1 MANVLI
7 FGATSAIAQAV
18 ARRYAERGDRLFVVG
33 RNQSKLGALVG
44 ELGRA
49 CVGHMAADLDDTDAN
64 DRRVREALDRLG
76 SIDIGLIAHGL
87 LGDQMETE
95 RSWSSA
101 EAVLHTNLMSVVS
114 LVIPIANV
122 LEEQGRGHLGVM
134 SSVAGERGRPRN
146 YTYGAAKG
154 ALTLYLQGV
163 RSRLWNAGVAV
174 HTLKLGPVDT
184 PMTETHTKNA
194 LFATPEGVARS
205 IVRRLDGPGGEA
217 YVPKYWAPI
226 MGVVRSLPEP
236 VFQRLRFLSGR

>member
-18 ARRYAERGDRLFVVG
+18 AKLYATRGDRLFVVG
-33 RNQSKLGALVG
+33 RNPAKLQTLVHALG
-44 ELGRA
+44 DC
-49 CVGHMAADLDDTDAN
+49 CVGHMVADLDDTDAN
-64 DRRVREALDRLG
+64 ARRVGEVLDRLG
-76 SIDIGLIAHGL
+76 SVDIALVAHGL
-87 LGDQMETE
+87 LGDQLETE
-95 RSWSSA
+95 RAWHSA
-101 EAVLHTNLMSVVS
+101 EAVLRTNLLSVVS
-114 LVIPIANV
+114 LVLPLANV

-163 RSRLWNAGVAV
+163 RSRLWDAGVHV

-184 PMTETHTKNA
+184 PMTHSHEKNA
-194 LFATPEGVARS
+194 LFATAQGVADS
-205 IVRRLDGPGGEA
+205 IVRQLDGAGGEA
-217 YVPKYWAPI
+217 YVPRYWAPI
-226 MGVVRSLPEP
+226 MGVVRSLPET